1 MRKKKEGSELAIYH
15 LRVKYLKRSAGRSA
29 VAAAAYRSGTRLE
42 DARTSQTHDY
52 TRKKDIEHS
61 EVLLPDHMPPEMLDR
76 RLLWKTVEMGIKRKD
91 GQPAFEVEVALP
103 RELSREQCAELVR
116 EFSNDMFVARG
127 VPVDFAIHRPTASD
141 GGEHPHAHIL
151 IGTRRHNPD
160 GSLALSARDMQD
172 NPKLV
177 AKVYALEEEGKI
189 DEAVLLQKDLNLGLW
204 RREWEDYSNRFLAD
218 GGSEARIDHRTLEA
232 QQVAREPTPNVGFA
246 FYEPLRAFTGHLAE
260 RLDQLKAVN
269 FRNAMREQME
279 RIREKAPD
287 TAAEFIAHARQYGRK
302 LFPELGQEPEPER
315 EQTHER

>member
-1 MRKKKEGSELAIYH
+1 MAIYH
-15 LRVKYLKRSAGRSA
+15 LRVKYVQRAAGRSA
-29 VAAAAYRSGTRLE
+29 VAASAYRSGSCLADTR
-42 DARTSQTHDY
+42 TGVTHDY
-52 TRKKDIEHS
+52 TRKRDIEHS
-61 EVLLPDHMPPEMLDR
+61 EVMLPDHMPAALFER
-76 RLLWKTVEMGIKRKD
+76 EVLWNTVETGIKHPR

-103 RELSREQCAELVR
+103 RELSREQCVELVR

-151 IGTRRHNPD
+151 VGTRRHNPD
-160 GSLALSARDMQD
+160 GSLDKAARDMQD

-204 RREWEDYSNRFLAD
+204 RRQWEDYSNRFLSDA
-218 GGSEARIDHRTLEA
+218 GSDARIDHRTLEA

-246 FYEPLRAFTGHLAE
+246 FYGHLRAFTGHLAE
-260 RLDQLKAVN
+260 RIDRLKAVG

-287 TAAEFIAHARQYGRK
+287 AAAEFIVHAREYGRR
-302 LFPELGQEPEPER
+302 LFPELEPEPDPDR
-315 EQTHER
+315 GPVHER